1 MKRNLHLIML
11 TLVGLLCGSGQLFKM
26 GAQTRSV
33 EKNAFTPNTIP
44 YGPAPAFVP
53 LARSS
58 PCSRV
63 TRQPL
68 VVITL
73 CV

>member
-53 LARSS
+53 PWRAARRARGQPGS
-58 PCSRV
+58 PWW
-63 TRQPL
+63 
-68 VVITL
+68 
-73 CV
+73 

>member
-1 MKRNLHLIML
+1 MKRNLYLIML
-11 TLVGLLCGSGQLFKM
+11 ALVGLLSGSGQLFKM
-26 GAQTRSV
+26 GAQTRSA
-33 EKNAFTPNTIP
+33 EKNAFTPIP

-58 PCSRV
+58 RAS
-63 TRQPL
+63 RQPL
-68 VVITL
+68 VVITP

>member
-11 TLVGLLCGSGQLFKM
+11 TLVGLLCGSCQLFKM